1 MPAHRDPSWHV
12 RSMPLAERQAAI
24 EAATRQDRSN
34 GEWLAAAIRTQLQ
47 LEAGELAPAGRDEVV
62 RPNVAH
68 VAPGDLEAVW
78 RLCAAVA
85 QGGGK
90 PMPRD
95 IQRAMW
101 AQVRERMGVAPPPR
115 RGAVRQ
121 IVAPVASPIP
131 VAIPGSPAGHQA
143 DQQHGEGE

>member
-1 MPAHRDPSWHV
+1 
-12 RSMPLAERQAAI
+12 MPLAERQAAI
-24 EAATRQDRSN
+24 DAASRQDRSN

-47 LEAGELAPAGRDEVV
+47 LEAGELAPTGRDEVV
-62 RPNVAH
+62 RPNVAQ
-68 VAPGDLEAVW
+68 VRPQEAAQALGDLDAVW
-78 RLCAAVA
+78 RFCAAVA

-101 AQVRERMGVAPPPR
+101 AQVRERLGIAPPPR

-121 IVAPVASPIP
+121 IVAPVAPSVV
-131 VAIPGSPAGHQA
+131 VAMPGSPAGHEA
-143 DQQHGEGE
+143 DQQHGEGEQ

>member
-1 MPAHRDPSWHV
+1 MPV
-12 RSMPLAERQAAI
+12 AERQAAI
-24 EAATRQDRSN
+24 DAASRQDRSN

-47 LEAGELAPAGRDEVV
+47 LEAGELAPAEREEVV

-68 VAPGDLEAVW
+68 VALSDLEAAW
-78 RLCAAVA
+78 RFCAAVA

-101 AQVRERMGVAPPPR
+101 AQVRERLGVAPPPR
-115 RGAVRQ
+115 WGAVRQ
-121 IVAPVASPIP
+121 IVAPVASPVM
-131 VAIPGSPAGHQA
+131 VAVPGPPAGHKP